1 MDRFLAEFRAGSI
14 PSRCEKWLTGVIMLM
29 NIYLFGGID
38 AA

>member
-14 PSRCEKWLTGVIMLM
+14 PSPWEKWVTGVIMQT
-29 NIYLFGGID
+29 NIYLPGEID